1 MADEQIEQQVP
12 ETQPEATNAQPQP
25 VVVDGTPVKQ
35 EPKVAPE
42 KDFASSNLPYHTAET
57 EKIAKDRAKEQ
68 EGKDPEPYKYEAN
81 GYTVEEYE
89 AANPQATK
97 PEDANKMWRVTA
109 DGFEQAFNN
118 QTAAEIFVRTH
129 SPEFKNMPAGVPKT

>member
-1 MADEQIEQQVP
+1 MADEQIEQNEQVENH
-12 ETQPEATNAQPQP
+12 ETQPE
-25 VVVDGTPVKQ
+25 

-42 KDFASSNLPYHTAET
+42 KDFASSDLPYHTAET
-57 EKIAKDRAKEQ
+57 EKIAADRAKEQ

-81 GYTVEEYE
+81 GYTVSEYE